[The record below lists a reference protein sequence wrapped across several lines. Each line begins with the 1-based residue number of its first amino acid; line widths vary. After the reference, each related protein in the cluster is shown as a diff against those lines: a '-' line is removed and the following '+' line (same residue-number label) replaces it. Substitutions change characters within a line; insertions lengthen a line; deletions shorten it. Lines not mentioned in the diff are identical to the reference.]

1 MRTVSAGGAPY
12 AVVKRLF
19 DIAFSLVA
27 LAIAFIP
34 AIILCLI
41 IRLESPGFPIYVQK
55 RMGRM
60 RPDGTLTTFPMF
72 KFRSMYRDADQR
84 LDSLLAQNEIA
95 GPMFKMHDDPRV
107 TKVGRF
113 IRKHSIDE
121 VPQFINVLAG
131 HMSVVG
137 PRPPLPREV
146 AEYTRRDMQRLRV
159 RPGLTGYWQISG
171 RSDLDFDEMIDLDL
185 RYIEEASIMTDLRV
199 VFKSVKV
206 VLMGDGAY

>member
-1 MRTVSAGGAPY
+1 MRVPKSMPY
-12 AVVKRLF
+12 AVIKRLF
-19 DIAFSLVA
+19 DIVFSLVA
-27 LAIAFIP
+27 LLVALIP
-34 AIILCLI
+34 AVILCLVI
-41 IRLESPGFPIYVQK
+41 CLESPGFPIYVQK

-60 RPDGTLTTFPMF
+60 RSDGTLTTFPMF

-84 LDSLLAQNEIA
+84 LDSLLSQNEIA

-159 RPGLTGYWQISG
+159 RPGLTGYWQVSG

-185 RYIEEASIMTDLRV
+185 RYIEEASVMTDLRV
-199 VFKSVKV
+199 VLKSVKV